1 MGRALECRSMTTF
14 APEGMERIYATKVKP
29 KEILSLVQ
37 EMTRLHDE
45 GEKPDFYSA
54 LAILSQRQKGNKK
67 RASTGKMFVI
77 MERMRCLAQL
87 IEKKDDR
94 MRGWTMDTID
104 ENCLLTNTAVFT
116 ATALCSIKRADNQ
129 TSFDADEFFDIV
141 LRECEAEGKS

>member
-1 MGRALECRSMTTF
+1 MTTF
-14 APEGMERIYATKVKP
+14 DPDGMDRIYATKVKP

-54 LAILSQRQKGNKK
+54 VFILSQRNKRGK
-67 RASTGKMFVI
+67 ISTRVNKTFAI
-77 MERMRCLAQL
+77 TERMLCLARL
-87 IEKKDDR
+87 IEKKDER
-94 MRGWTMDTID
+94 MRGWTMDTI
-104 ENCLLTNTAVFT
+104 EEGCMLTNTAVFT
-116 ATALCSIKRADNQ
+116 ATALCSIKRVDNQ